1 MRISE
6 PARERAAVPA
16 SRESPFVFYISK
28 VVQYSMEITE
38 LASDEVVTVYLDES
52 ILDVAETLR
61 ETRVGSAVVL
71 DTNDDVLGVVTDRD
85 LVVYGQ
91 QFVDS
96 LARTTVNDILSMG
109 VVSVGPDEEVL
120 ELTERMREE
129 GVRRVPVV
137 EDGDVLGIVTL
148 DDVVVGLAEELE
160 SPELENLAAVVEAES
175 PRWRGDPEPEGEAP
189 ADG

>member
-1 MRISE
+1 
-6 PARERAAVPA
+6 
-16 SRESPFVFYISK
+16 
-28 VVQYSMEITE
+28 MEITE

-96 LARTTVNDILSMG
+96 LARTPVNDILSMG
-109 VVSVGPDEEVL
+109 VLSVGPDESVL
-120 ELTERMREE
+120 GLTELMREE

-137 EDGDVLGIVTL
+137 EDGEILGIVTL
-148 DDVVVGLAEELE
+148 DDVVVGLAEDLE
-160 SPELENLAAVVEAES
+160 SPELENLAAVIEAES
-175 PRWRGDPEPEGEAP
+175 PRGRSGPGD
-189 ADG
+189 DR

>member
-1 MRISE
+1 
-6 PARERAAVPA
+6 
-16 SRESPFVFYISK
+16 
-28 VVQYSMEITE
+28 MEITE

-52 ILDVAETLR
+52 ILEVAETLR
-61 ETRVGSAVVL
+61 EAQVGSAVVL
-71 DTNDDVLGVVTDRD
+71 DTKGDVLGVVTDRD

-96 LARTTVNDILSMG
+96 LATTTVNDILSMG

-120 ELTERMREE
+120 ELTELMREE

-137 EDGDVLGIVTL
+137 EDGDILGIVTL

-160 SPELENLAAVVEAES
+160 SPELENLAAVIEAAS
-175 PRWRGDPEPEGEAP
+175 PQERGDPEPEGEAP
-189 ADG
+189 VDR

>member
-1 MRISE
+1 
-6 PARERAAVPA
+6 
-16 SRESPFVFYISK
+16 
-28 VVQYSMEITE
+28 MEITE

-148 DDVVVGLAEELE
+148 DDVVVGLAEDLE
-160 SPELENLAAVVEAES
+160 SPELENLAAVVEAEA
-175 PRWRGDPEPEGEAP
+175 PRGRGDPEPEGEAP

>member
-1 MRISE
+1 
-6 PARERAAVPA
+6 
-16 SRESPFVFYISK
+16 
-28 VVQYSMEITE
+28 MEITE

-52 ILDVAETLR
+52 ILEVAETLR
-61 ETRVGSAVVL
+61 EARVGSAVVL

-96 LARTTVNDILSMG
+96 LATTTVNDILSMG
-109 VVSVGPDEEVL
+109 VVSVGPDEGVL

-160 SPELENLAAVVEAES
+160 SPELENLAAVIKAASPRERSDLEAE
-175 PRWRGDPEPEGEAP
+175 DEAP

>member
-1 MRISE
+1 
-6 PARERAAVPA
+6 
-16 SRESPFVFYISK
+16 
-28 VVQYSMEITE
+28 MELTE

-52 ILDVAETLR
+52 ILEVAERLR
-61 ETRVGSAVVL
+61 EERVGSAVVL

-96 LARTTVNDILSMG
+96 LATTTVNDILSMA
-109 VVSVGPDEEVL
+109 VLSVGPDEDVL

-137 EDGDVLGIVTL
+137 DDGGILGIVTL
-148 DDVVVGLAEELE
+148 DDIIVGLAEELE
-160 SPELENLAAVVEAES
+160 SPELENLAAVIEAGS
-175 PRWRGDPEPEGEAP
+175 PGGRTGHGDGR
-189 ADG
+189 